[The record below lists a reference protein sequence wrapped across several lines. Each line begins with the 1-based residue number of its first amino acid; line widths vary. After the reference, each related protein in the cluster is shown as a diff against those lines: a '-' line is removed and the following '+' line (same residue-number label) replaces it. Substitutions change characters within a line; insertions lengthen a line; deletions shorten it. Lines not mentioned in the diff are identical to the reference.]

1 MATQSSAGFV
11 PVERYGVRE
20 QTPSGGPVERAIESL
35 RTFGYAI
42 YDAGFSPSDMTALR
56 ERFDAVREMIYQQGG
71 GRDRLTRID
80 EQHTLRA
87 MLAHD
92 ASFLEL
98 ARHPDILAI
107 ARQLVGDYIV
117 LNQQNGVINPGNG
130 REYNQGKWH
139 RDLPYQHFV
148 SSRPLA
154 INALFC
160 VDEFTHDNGATLVAP
175 ASHKMEAFP
184 SDEFLQQTAL
194 QAVAPA
200 GHFIILD
207 AMTFHSGAV
216 NRSPRDRRAVNHV
229 YTIPM
234 IRQQIDLPAVLGA
247 DYRKDD
253 SAVRSLL
260 GYGLEVP
267 RSVEEY
273 YLSRE
278 QRVQGSRAA
287 M

>member
-1 MATQSSAGFV
+1 M
-11 PVERYGVRE
+11 
-20 QTPSGGPVERAIESL
+20 ERAIESI

-42 YDAGFSPSDMTALR
+42 YDGGFSPGEIDALR
-56 ERFDAVREMIYQQGG
+56 KRFDNVREIVYRQGG
-71 GRDRLTRID
+71 GKERLTRID
-80 EQHTLRA
+80 EQNTLRA

-92 ASFLEL
+92 AGFLEL

-107 ARQLVGDYIV
+107 ARRLVGEYIV

-130 REYNQGKWH
+130 RDYNQGKWH

-160 VDEFTHDNGATLVAP
+160 LDEFTHHNGATLVAP

-184 SDEFLQQTAL
+184 SDEFLRQTAL

-216 NRSPRDRRAVNHV
+216 NRSPQDRRAVNHV

-234 IRQQIDLPAVLGA
+234 IRQQIDLPALLGE
-247 DYRKDD
+247 DYRRGDGTL
-253 SAVRSLL
+253 RSLL

-273 YLSRE
+273 YLRRE
-278 QRVQGSRAA
+278 QRVQGNCAA
-287 M
+287 SNT